1 MILENFVAASLLLLL
16 PLLLPCVGSLRDTP
30 RLVQSRRNGQPPNP
44 LQLTP
49 QLSTQITV
57 HAFLLWVSVGFLMPV
72 GIIIIRVSHRVHCI
86 TKLKALFYAHVIVQ
100 TVAIL
105 LATAAA
111 VLSVINFENS
121 FSNTHQR
128 LGAALYALIWIQP
141 VVAFLRPHRGTK
153 LRGVWYLLHWLLGTG
168 VCVLG
173 VANVYIGLHT
183 YRERSSRSVSLW
195 ASLLTAAV
203 SIVAVVYLLQDK
215 WEYLMKQARVGDE
228 QVTPSPLGGSHKEI
242 NYGCHA
248 SFTSRSE
255 RYQKQEGELVVELQL
270 QRR

>member
-1 MILENFVAASLLLLL
+1 M
-16 PLLLPCVGSLRDTP
+16 
-30 RLVQSRRNGQPPNP
+30 
-44 LQLTP
+44 
-49 QLSTQITV
+49 
-57 HAFLLWVSVGFLMPV
+57 
-72 GIIIIRVSHRVHCI
+72 
-86 TKLKALFYAHVIVQ
+86 
-100 TVAIL
+100 AIL

-141 VVAFLRPHRGTK
+141 VVAFLRPHRYGMQLRTVLAPRASLGDSDPNPSCCIRLRGTK

-228 QVTPSPLGGSHKEI
+228 QVTPSPLGGSHKE
-242 NYGCHA
+242 
-248 SFTSRSE
+248 SE
-255 RYQKQEGELVVELQL
+255 MVS
-270 QRR
+270 

>member
-1 MILENFVAASLLLLL
+1 MILGNFVAASLLLLL
-16 PLLLPCVGSLRDTP
+16 PLLLHCVGSLRDTP

-44 LQLTP
+44 L
-49 QLSTQITV
+49 QITV